1 MVSHVDH
8 TEHDVDVI
16 VTEQGIADLRGLS
29 PIERANVII
38 ENCAHPMYKEKLNS
52 YLDKAIKASKYKHE
66 PHIISEAL
74 SYHDRFLKTGS
85 MK

>member
-29 PIERANVII
+29 AKRA
-38 ENCAHPMYKEKLNS
+38 CAVNY
-52 YLDKAIKASKYKHE
+52 
-66 PHIISEAL
+66 
-74 SYHDRFLKTGS
+74 
-85 MK
+85 